1 MGSDIERLLDDH
13 DATAIAAAIRSGEV
27 DAGDVVATSIARAEE
42 RNPALSAFVTALRP
56 GGSGVVVGRPR
67 GAIRRGA
74 LRGEGPGR

>member
-42 RNPALSAFVTALRP
+42 RNPALNAFVTTRFDRAAAEA
-56 GGSGVVVGRPR
+56 S
-67 GAIRRGA
+67 
-74 LRGEGPGR
+74 

>member
-42 RNPALSAFVTALRP
+42 RNPALNAFVTTRFDLSLIHISEPTRP
-56 GGSGVVVGRPR
+56 Y
-67 GAIRRGA
+67 
-74 LRGEGPGR
+74 